1 MGYKIFWNNFLN
13 FIIYNMYNIYSHGLF
28 LNFFIWNIKI
38 SNIFFYLFFQVDSGQ
53 SLIKSDN
60 YSINI
65 WRKKKRKWSLISKNE
80 QKTLLLML
88 LFQIVGDSYFSLS
101 LVKKKRKYFGIVKRI
116 SSVRWGDNISET
128 WKYTLVSS
136 LNIIYDASHHPS

>member
-1 MGYKIFWNNFLN
+1 
-13 FIIYNMYNIYSHGLF
+13 
-28 LNFFIWNIKI
+28 
-38 SNIFFYLFFQVDSGQ
+38 
-53 SLIKSDN
+53 
-60 YSINI
+60 
-65 WRKKKRKWSLISKNE
+65 
-80 QKTLLLML
+80 ML

>member
-1 MGYKIFWNNFLN
+1 MGYKTFWNNFLN
-13 FIIYNMYNIYSHGLF
+13 FIIYNMYSIYLHGLF

-53 SLIKSDN
+53 FLIKSDN
-60 YSINI
+60 FSINI

>member
-1 MGYKIFWNNFLN
+1 MGYKTFWNNFLN
-13 FIIYNMYNIYSHGLF
+13 FIIYNMYSIYLHGLF

>member
-1 MGYKIFWNNFLN
+1 MGYKTFWNNFLN
-13 FIIYNMYNIYSHGLF
+13 FIIYNMYSIYLHGLF

-60 YSINI
+60 FSINI